1 MCFAHVHVG
10 LSQVSSLG
18 NETWRDCLKNS
29 LVSRAEKGIRLFAY
43 VLAFFILSVSLC
55 AGRGPRA
62 PCRGAPPRL
71 PALELP
77 AGPRGCV
84 TFRWCQLGL
93 SFHRAVRLLLVGEI
107 VQMMEQSDLSVKDA
121 AVDTL

>member
-1 MCFAHVHVG
+1 M
-10 LSQVSSLG
+10 
-18 NETWRDCLKNS
+18 E
-29 LVSRAEKGIRLFAY
+29 RLFEKLPRFKSRKGNSTLR
-43 VLAFFILSVSLC
+43 VRSSIFHSVGVALRWTWAAC
-55 AGRGPRA
+55 TLW
-62 PCRGAPPRL
+62 GAPPRL

-77 AGPRGCV
+77 AGPRGRV
-84 TFRWCQLGL
+84 TFRWGQPGL